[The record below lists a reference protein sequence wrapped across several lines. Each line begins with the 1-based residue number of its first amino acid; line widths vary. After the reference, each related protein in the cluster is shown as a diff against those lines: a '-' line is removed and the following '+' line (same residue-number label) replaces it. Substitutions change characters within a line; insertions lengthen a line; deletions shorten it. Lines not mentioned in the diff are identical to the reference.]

1 MKTFHDPEAF
11 ARVRRLAP
19 PMPATERL
27 LADAEARAGE
37 VLDLTGQAPGPGPSE
52 RLLEVWAAAAR
63 EPRLLGPVDPRGLA
77 ELRSA
82 GARWYER
89 RHGLALD
96 PERELLATSGTG
108 ATVAQALLALLAEGE
123 ALLAPSPCA
132 PALLHAATVAG
143 AEVIPVPVG
152 PGVDFFDALVAA
164 AERAERRPKGLLVNF
179 PSNPTAAVAT
189 PALLENL
196 VRFAEARGLFI
207 LSDLAFAEQGLDGV
221 PPSLLGAPGAR
232 ERTLELCSVS
242 RSLGQPG
249 WRVGLCAGSATLLA
263 ALSRVRGPLD
273 RGPFGA
279 VQAAAAAGLEG
290 GDGELE
296 ARRARLRQRRDALVR
311 HFLAAGWAVPPPA
324 ATPFAWAPLP
334 EPFRALGSVEF
345 ARRLLDGA
353 GVAVVPGASY
363 GKAGDGFVRISL
375 DADEP
380 ELPAAAERL
389 GAFLL
394 RGPGAR

>member
-11 ARVRRLAP
+11 ARVRRLP
-19 PMPATERL
+19 PPLAAAERL
-27 LADAEARAGE
+27 LADAAARGGE
-37 VLDLTGQAPGPGPSE
+37 VLDLTGQAPGPGPSARVPE
-52 RLLEVWAAAAR
+52 LWAVAAR
-63 EPRLLGPVDPRGLA
+63 EPRLLGPVEPRGLA

-96 PERELLATSGTG
+96 PERELLATSGTS

-123 ALLAPSPCA
+123 AILAPSPCA
-132 PALLHAATVAG
+132 PALLHAASVAG

-152 PGVDFFDALVAA
+152 PGVDFFDALVVA
-164 AERAERRPKGLLVNF
+164 AEQAERRPKGLVVNF

-189 PALLENL
+189 PALLEKV

-207 LSDLAFAEQGLDGV
+207 LSDLAFAEQGLDGA
-221 PPSLLGAPGAR
+221 PPSMLGAPGAR
-232 ERTLELCSVS
+232 DRTLELVSVS
-242 RSLGQPG
+242 RSLGLPG
-249 WRVGLCAGSATLLA
+249 WRLGLCAGSPTLLA
-263 ALSRVRGPLD
+263 ALARVRGPLD

-279 VQAAAAAGLEG
+279 VQAAAAAAL
-290 GDGELE
+290 DGCDDELE
-296 ARRARLRQRRDALVR
+296 AQRARLRQRRDALVR
-311 HFLAAGWAVPPPA
+311 HLFSIGWAVPPPA
-324 ATPFAWAPLP
+324 ATPFAWAPVP

-345 ARRLLDGA
+345 SRRLLDGA
-353 GVAVVPGASY
+353 GVAVAPGASY

-380 ELPAAAERL
+380 ELSAAAERL
-389 GAFLL
+389 GAFL
-394 RGPGAR
+394 RKGPGAR